1 VCRRWRNLVFGS
13 ARRLN
18 LQIKCTN
25 EARVKEKLD
34 AWPALPIVISGY
46 RVSSTGIDNIIAA
59 LEHHDRVCKIK
70 LRFAVREP
78 EEIVLSM
85 EETFPILTDL
95 DLSTM
100 TATAPF
106 RSFDPDPS
114 KFLRGAPLALRS
126 LALSDIWASPD
137 ALKLLLY
144 TPNLVILR
152 LENSPS
158 FRPDEL
164 VAVLSALPRLS
175 ELHIQGGFPGL
186 DHGRLPPLT
195 RTVLP
200 SLTELTVD
208 YSIEIIEDFMARI
221 DAPLLNCLYICLS
234 FPLFDRA
241 IGLDIP
247 QLLRFIV
254 SHSKATST

>member
-1 VCRRWRNLVFGS
+1 
-13 ARRLN
+13 
-18 LQIKCTN
+18 
-25 EARVKEKLD
+25 
-34 AWPALPIVISGY
+34 
-46 RVSSTGIDNIIAA
+46 
-59 LEHHDRVCKIK
+59 
-70 LRFAVREP
+70 VREP
-78 EEIVLSM
+78 EEIVSSM

-100 TATAPF
+100 TAISPF

-114 KFLRGAPLALRS
+114 KFLRGARLRS

-164 VAVLSALPRLS
+164 VAVLSAFPRLS
-175 ELHIQGGFPGL
+175 ELHIQRGFPGL
-186 DHGRLPPLT
+186 ENGRLPPLT
-195 RTVLP
+195 CTVLP
-200 SLTELTVD
+200 SLTILAVD
-208 YSIEIIEDFMARI
+208 HGIEIIEDFMARI